1 MTFLVEEQY
10 EEQEEKYYLN
20 LPVWPEFKVHN
31 KTIDGMIPS
40 CRLESWEDFDQVVKH
55 YCDNDAEGNYVF
67 RGQKH
72 YTWQLEPTLDRLVSG
87 AVTKDIAEK
96 QLHNFRLSTRGRI
109 NDKAILSSDSE
120 LWALGQHHG
129 LATPLLDW
137 SRSPYVALFFAFEG
151 SDDPTWVGEN
161 GESSNYSRTIFVLNK
176 SFIQDLTD
184 VNGSEDGSVLKIVEP
199 SIDDH
204 GRLVNQAGLFTFAPY
219 GEILE
224 SELERH
230 LIESGVDT
238 NKDEELSEYICR
250 IHIPNDARTRNSCL
264 KKLHKMN
271 IHHASLFPDLIGSS
285 GYCNDLIR
293 EALLARQVKSMDVES
308 TENLDKP
315 LMRISTNSWD
325 KHKLDPSST
334 KSVLLESLI
343 VDESIRSKVSPY
355 ELNDVVGDLLK
366 FINEKA
372 GVDWYKK
379 EPVLARLR
387 NIVRRALRKNNFPD
401 DFISL
406 SANTLISKAADMS
419 RNAESESFNLLSGEI
434 KLEQIEGTV
443 EAI

>member
-1 MTFLVEEQY
+1 MTSVSSIEEHY

-55 YCDNDAEGNYVF
+55 YCENDAEGDYVF

-72 YTWQLEPTLDRLVSG
+72 YTWQLEPTLDRLVDG

-151 SDDPTWVGEN
+151 TDDPTWIEN
-161 GESSNYSRTIFVLNK
+161 SGESSNYSRTIFVLNK
-176 SFIQDLTD
+176 SFIQALA
-184 VNGSEDGSVLKIVEP
+184 GAGRSEDGSILKIVEP

-219 GEILE
+219 GETLE

-230 LIESGVDT
+230 LIEFGVDT

-250 IHIPNDARTRNSCL
+250 IHIPNDASTRNSCL

-271 IHHASLFPDLIGSS
+271 IHHASLFPDLIGAS

-293 EALLARQVKSMDVES
+293 EALLGRQPKKEES
-308 TENLDKP
+308 ENKVIPQPPLTSVPTSSWEKHRLELTNTKVALLD
-315 LMRISTNSWD
+315 
-325 KHKLDPSST
+325 
-334 KSVLLESLI
+334 SLV
-343 VDESIRSKVSPY
+343 VDESIRGQFPAEDLGKVIT
-355 ELNDVVGDLLK
+355 DLLS

-379 EPVLARLR
+379 DATLARLR
-387 NIVRRALRKNNFPD
+387 NMIRRDLRKLNFPD
-401 DFISL
+401 DFISPAANAVIS
-406 SANTLISKAADMS
+406 SAAEMSEAA
-419 RNAESESFNLLSGEI
+419 E
-434 KLEQIEGTV
+434 KEGTSKDGTF
-443 EAI
+443 

>member
-1 MTFLVEEQY
+1 MSSIFSVIEHY

-20 LPVWPEFKVHN
+20 LPVWPEFSIHN

-40 CRLESWEDFDQVVKH
+40 CRVESWENFDQVVKH
-55 YCDNDAEGNYVF
+55 YCDNDVEENYVF

-72 YTWQLEPTLDRLVSG
+72 YKWQLEPTLDRLVSG

-109 NDKAILSSDSE
+109 NDKAILNSASE

-151 SDDPTWVGEN
+151 SDDPTWIGEN

-176 SFIQDLTD
+176 AFIQDLNHGD
-184 VNGSEDGSVLKIVEP
+184 NSEDGLVLKIVEP

-219 GEILE
+219 SEILE
-224 SELERH
+224 SSLEQH

-238 NKDEELSEYICR
+238 NNVKELSKYICR
-250 IHIPNDARTRNSCL
+250 IHIPNEPSTRNNCL

-271 IHHASLFPDLIGSS
+271 IHHASLFPDLIGAS

-293 EALLARQVKSMDVES
+293 EALLVRQAKLADVEETVSLNKSSVKVS
-308 TENLDKP
+308 TP
-315 LMRISTNSWD
+315 SWD
-325 KHKLDPSST
+325 KHRLDPTST
-334 KSVLLESLI
+334 KSILLDSLI
-343 VDESIRSKVSPY
+343 VDESIRSKISPC
-355 ELNDVVGDLLK
+355 ELQEVVNDLLE
-366 FINEKA
+366 FINQKA
-372 GVDWYKK
+372 GVDWYQK
-379 EPVLARLR
+379 EAVLARLR

-401 DFISL
+401 DFISI
-406 SANTLISKAADMS
+406 SAETLILKAADMS
-419 RNAESESFNLLSGEI
+419 RNAEIDHPKLLSGEI
-434 KLEQIEGTV
+434 ELGAVKPEV
-443 EAI
+443 